1 MTHCFPGLTHCRTAP
16 ANQMDTAMRRK
27 TLLAI
32 VALCLPM
39 AACAQDLSGL
49 WRLEVQN
56 PKREVVTMLTVRFT
70 RDQVQS
76 CLDLVNPRTNKGLQ
90 WSRLKI
96 EAMST
101 TESTFF
107 PVSDS
112 LAYGIADGTLTIGS
126 VEICDGY
133 ALLEG
138 GLASQPVVGR
148 YFTLGLEGS
157 TDRGFF
163 KLARAR

>member
-1 MTHCFPGLTHCRTAP
+1 MRT
-16 ANQMDTAMRRK
+16 K
-27 TLLAI
+27 TQFAV
-32 VALCLPM
+32 VALCVPM
-39 AACAQDLSGL
+39 AANAQDLSGR
-49 WRLEVQN
+49 WQLEVQN
-56 PKREVVTMLTVRFT
+56 AKREVVTMLTIRFT
-70 RDQVQS
+70 HDLAQS
-76 CLDLVNPRTNKGLQ
+76 CLDLVYPMTNKGLK
-90 WSRLKI
+90 WSRVKI

-107 PVSDS
+107 PVADS
-112 LAYGIADGTLTIGS
+112 LAYGIAEGTLTIGS

-133 ALLEG
+133 ALLQG
-138 GLASQPVVGR
+138 GVASRPIVGR